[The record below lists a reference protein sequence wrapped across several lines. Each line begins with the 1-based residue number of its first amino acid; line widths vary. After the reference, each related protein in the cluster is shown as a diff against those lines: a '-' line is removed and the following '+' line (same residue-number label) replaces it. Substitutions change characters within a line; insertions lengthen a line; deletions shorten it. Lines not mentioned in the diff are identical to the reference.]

1 MRKLIGLSTKIDISE
16 YQEIK
21 NECEANAA
29 SHRMRQTQH
38 TRTNEERKEIE
49 KTIKKALENLR
60 NIIRL
65 YEDSDVDHKR
75 TIIATLFSNKWLFD
89 GKKHRTGRMSEGA
102 ELIYMR
108 NKELQNKKT
117 GNKILKNSIPG
128 MVPNETVDP
137 NRLLESLT
145 KISKLD
151 EPVFH
156 RHLEPQ
162 KIVLKGKKRNSKN

>member
-1 MRKLIGLSTKIDISE
+1 M
-16 YQEIK
+16 
-21 NECEANAA
+21 
-29 SHRMRQTQH
+29 
-38 TRTNEERKEIE
+38 
-49 KTIKKALENLR
+49 
-60 NIIRL
+60 
-65 YEDSDVDHKR
+65 SD
-75 TIIATLFSNKWLFD
+75 
-89 GKKHRTGRMSEGA
+89 GA

-128 MVPNETVDP
+128 MVPSVIVDP
-137 NRLLESLT
+137 NRLLESFT

-162 KIVLKGKKRNSKN
+162 KIALKGKKGNFKK